1 MPEESILTDDFL
13 RELINV
19 GEVDILIGVPTY
31 NAAATVGQVVQA
43 VRAGLLKYF
52 PRQRAVII
60 NMDGGSRDGTQE
72 LVRAASISDLAA
84 SNLHALRTLHCIST
98 TYPRG
103 EEDGTALHSIVAAA
117 ELSRASA
124 CAVISADSANAEP
137 EWIERLLRPVIR
149 DNLDLVTPLYC
160 RHKFDGLLL
169 RNLLYPM
176 IRALYCRSVRE
187 PFPSEFAFSGRLAS
201 YFIDQEVWSQEAGRM
216 GAETYMVLSAISGGF
231 QVGQSFLGPKPRAD
245 HAASDLV
252 HALRQTVGV
261 LFWSLEQHLPACS
274 QMQAAPPSQN
284 EAEYDVSVEPLR
296 INRKRLHQMFVRGVG
311 ELEPVLTSILSPLTL
326 TELKQIASQSESS
339 FRYPDELWVRTVYDF
354 ASAYH
359 KSVISR
365 DHIVQALAPLYRG
378 RAFTF
383 LVENKD
389 ADAALLEKHVEGLCQ
404 TFEQLKPYLMEA
416 WDGRK

>member
-19 GEVDILIGVPTY
+19 GEVDVLIGVPTY
-31 NAAATVGQVVQA
+31 NSAATVGQVVQA

-60 NMDGGSRDGTQE
+60 NMDGGSRDGSQE

-84 SNLHALRTLHCIST
+84 SNVHALRTLHCIST
-98 TYPRG
+98 RYPG
-103 EEDGTALHSIVAAA
+103 GVESGAALHSIVAAA
-117 ELSRASA
+117 ELSRATA
-124 CAVISADSANAEP
+124 CAVVSADSANAEP
-137 EWIERLLRPVIR
+137 EWTERLLRPVIQ

-216 GAETYMVLSAISGGF
+216 GAETYMVLSAISAGF
-231 QVGQSFLGPKPRAD
+231 HTGQAFLGPKPRAE
-245 HAASDLV
+245 HAAADLV
-252 HALRQTVGV
+252 NALRQTVGV
-261 LFWSLEQHLPACS
+261 LFWSLEQHLPGCA
-274 QMQAAPPSQN
+274 QTQAPPPVPS
-284 EAEYDVSVEPLR
+284 EVEYSVSTEPLR
-296 INRKRLHQMFVRGVG
+296 INRKRPYQMFVRGVA
-311 ELEPVLTSILSPLTL
+311 ELEPVLTSILAPRTM
-326 TELKQIASQSESS
+326 TELKQVASLPEAS

-354 ASAYH
+354 AGAYH
-359 KSVISR
+359 RSVISR

-389 ADAALLEKHVEGLCQ
+389 ADSPELEKRGEALCR
-404 TFEQLKPYLMEA
+404 TFEQLKPYLMEV